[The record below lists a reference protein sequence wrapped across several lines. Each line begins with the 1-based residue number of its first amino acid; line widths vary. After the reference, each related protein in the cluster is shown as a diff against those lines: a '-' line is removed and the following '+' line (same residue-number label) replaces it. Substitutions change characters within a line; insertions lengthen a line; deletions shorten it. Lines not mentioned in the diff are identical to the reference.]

1 MFDKFSLSHAAS
13 SRNNTSRRIHPY
25 RLTAQNRIPGLSLFK
40 NVRTPASSKITFL
53 ISYLIPLI
61 LHDNVLRRFFYKP
74 VTLTA
79 LAAALAALGYVATT
93 QGVLEEGRDKRRVY
107 ALSLHSG
114 GITVNECTGAHM
126 PPLPV
131 SLSSQ

>member
-1 MFDKFSLSHAAS
+1 LNH
-13 SRNNTSRRIHPY
+13 
-25 RLTAQNRIPGLSLFK
+25 FK

-53 ISYLIPLI
+53 ISYLI
-61 LHDNVLRRFFYKP
+61 LHENFLRRFFYKP

-79 LAAALAALGYVATT
+79 LAIALAALGYVATT

-114 GITVNECTGAHM
+114 GITVNGCTGAHM
-126 PPLPV
+126 PP
-131 SLSSQ
+131 

>member
-13 SRNNTSRRIHPY
+13 SRNNTSRRILPY

-53 ISYLIPLI
+53 ILYLISLI
-61 LHDNVLRRFFYKP
+61 LLRRFFYKP

-79 LAAALAALGYVATT
+79 LAVALAALGYVATT

-107 ALSLHSG
+107 ALSLHFGS
-114 GITVNECTGAHM
+114 ITVNECTGAHM
-126 PPLPV
+126 PP
-131 SLSSQ
+131 